1 MAVAVNSAARVCTA
15 PNGCGVALAGPL
27 SGVRVGLRVANGV
40 AVSTPVTVGVMVA
53 VGVLV
58 GVLVAVAGKGEAVR
72 EGVGDGVGPAN
83 RFNPSAS
90 DAADRNTQFDHDGMS
105 ASIDW
110 AMRRV

>member
-1 MAVAVNSAARVCTA
+1 MSTINTAKIPPTMGSAISVSMVLLSASTGGGMSAMAVAVNSAARVCTA

-58 GVLVAVAGKGEAVR
+58 GVLVTVAGNGR
-72 EGVGDGVGPAN
+72 GRP
-83 RFNPSAS
+83 
-90 DAADRNTQFDHDGMS
+90 
-105 ASIDW
+105 
-110 AMRRV
+110 